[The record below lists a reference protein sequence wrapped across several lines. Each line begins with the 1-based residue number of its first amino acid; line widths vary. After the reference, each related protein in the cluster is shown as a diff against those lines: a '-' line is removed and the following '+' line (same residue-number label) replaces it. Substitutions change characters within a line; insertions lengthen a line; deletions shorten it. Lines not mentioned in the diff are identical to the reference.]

1 MKKSILFISLLLS
14 GLSAEAQTKPASTT
28 PATPPAIVSTIEDIT
43 DKRFLPDTTYA
54 ALSAEDAALLTKEP
68 VANWG
73 LPLESGTNIL
83 YYNLIIGTRSY
94 QLLITQAPKAS
105 YPTATLLRFI
115 TPKSKPEPIA
125 RGTLRPKTET
135 GSK

>member
-1 MKKSILFISLLLS
+1 MKHTILIIALWLM
-14 GLSAEAQTKPASTT
+14 GVSATAQTKPASTSSS
-28 PATPPAIVSTIEDIT
+28 AIVTTVENIT
-43 DKRFLPDTTYA
+43 DKRFLPDTAYA
-54 ALSAEDAALLTKEP
+54 ALSTEDIDLLTKEP

-73 LPLESGTNIL
+73 LPLESGPAIT

-125 RGTLRPKTET
+125 RGTLRPKTEPA
-135 GSK
+135 SK